1 MTERATPT
9 IVYTDGACSGNPGPG
24 GWAWAVPG
32 GRFQSGAD
40 PQTTNQRME
49 LRAALE
55 ALRSIDGPVV
65 VMSDSTYVVN
75 CFRDRWY
82 EGWIKRGWLN
92 TARKPVANRDLWEPL
107 LELAL
112 QRGVE
117 RGADRGG
124 IDFRWV
130 KGHGDDPMNDVVD
143 RLAVEAALTQEG
155 RQGDETPSFAELG
168 PSDLAGLG
176 PSGPAEGRER
186 GSRRDARMPP
196 GRLVLLVGHRPPE
209 LGGYEPDNPVA
220 VDVRRRLTDI
230 LAAKHELH
238 PDLIAV
244 TGLELGAEQLGAEAA
259 AAAAVPYVA
268 VLPYPQSDGQWPDSS
283 RQRFKEL
290 LRGAMAAVQLERT
303 VPANRQRAGASLSR
317 RDGWLA
323 AQVDEAVV
331 VWNGK
336 DGRDDNVGRFV
347 RKLQGRLG
355 EENVWILDVAPS

>member
-1 MTERATPT
+1 
-9 IVYTDGACSGNPGPG
+9 
-24 GWAWAVPG
+24 
-32 GRFQSGAD
+32 
-40 PQTTNQRME
+40 ME
-49 LRAALE
+49 LKAALE
-55 ALRSIDGPVV
+55 ALRSIDGPVI

-82 EGWIKRGWLN
+82 EGWLKRGWLT

-130 KGHGDDPMNDVVD
+130 KGHGEDPMNDVVD

-155 RQGDETPSFAELG
+155 RQGDETPSLAELG
-168 PSDLAGLG
+168 PSDLPGG
-176 PSGPAEGRER
+176 
-186 GSRRDARMPP
+186 RDARLPA
-196 GRLVLLVGHRPPE
+196 GRLVLVAGHRPPE

-230 LAAKHELH
+230 LAAKRELH

-244 TGLELGAEQLGAEAA
+244 TGLQLGAEQSGAEAA
-259 AAAAVPYVA
+259 TAAGVPYVA

-290 LRGAMAAVQLERT
+290 LRAATAAVQLERT
-303 VPANRQRAGASLSR
+303 IPANRQRAGASLAR

-336 DGRDDNVGRFV
+336 DDNVGKFV

-355 EENVWILDVAPS
+355 EENVWILDVAGTA